1 MFRTKGGENMN
12 RTLKKALIVG
22 AALLPLV
29 MVGSVY
35 AQDDGALDETIT
47 FLPVGDDFSDLPT
60 YSLAAIISGLITLAF
75 VLAAIVAFAFLVL
88 GGIQWITSG
97 GDKAKTES
105 ARNMITAA
113 LVGLLIVFA
122 AWAIMSLISILFDI
136 DIFNITLPT
145 IVGGGGT

>member
-1 MFRTKGGENMN
+1 MN

-35 AQDDGALDETIT
+35 AGPTQEDLNQPVDFAPIDDSQFSG
-47 FLPVGDDFSDLPT
+47 LPD
-60 YSLAAIISGLITLAF
+60 YSLAAIISGLLTLAF

-97 GDKAKTES
+97 GDKTKTES

-122 AWAIMSLISILFDI
+122 AWAILSLISILFDI
-136 DIFNITLPT
+136 DIFNLELPT
-145 IVGGGGT
+145 IVGGDGA